1 VAYKHSY
8 PKEVIEKASHVR
20 LVIFDVDGVL
30 TDGRLYYGADGE
42 ALKVFHTQ
50 DGHAIK
56 MLIASGVDVAIIS
69 GRESAMVERRAL
81 DLGIGHVR
89 QGVLHKAQA
98 LEQLSSEAAVALE
111 AMAHVGDDL
120 PDLPIML
127 SVGLSI
133 AVADAHPLVRDRAD
147 WVTSLDGGRG
157 AAREACE
164 LVMHAQGTL
173 SKGLATYLNASSS

>member
-1 VAYKHSY
+1 
-8 PKEVIEKASHVR
+8 
-20 LVIFDVDGVL
+20 
-30 TDGRLYYGADGE
+30 
-42 ALKVFHTQ
+42 
-50 DGHAIK
+50 
-56 MLIASGVDVAIIS
+56 MLIESSVDVENIT
-69 GRESAMVERRAL
+69 GRESDMVERRAQ
-81 DLGIGHVR
+81 DLVIGHVR
-89 QGVLHKAQA
+89 QGVQHKAQA

-133 AVADAHPLVRDRAD
+133 AVADAHPLVRERAD
-147 WVTSLDGGRG
+147 WVTALDGGRG

-173 SKGLATYLNASSS
+173 AKGVAPYLNASSS